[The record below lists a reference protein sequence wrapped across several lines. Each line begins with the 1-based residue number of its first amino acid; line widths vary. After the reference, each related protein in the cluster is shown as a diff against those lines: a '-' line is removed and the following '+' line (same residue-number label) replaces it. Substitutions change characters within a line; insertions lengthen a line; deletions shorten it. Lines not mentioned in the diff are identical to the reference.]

1 MSMFVNYSF
10 ILYILQFCSVKVFTV
25 FPYYLQNYSGNH
37 SCLNYFVKTTEF
49 FFYSE
54 EMQSLSNQSAL
65 CRSTC
70 WICATRA
77 ETWWAVIGPFRKAHF
92 EQRQVRTHS
101 LHTTY
106 PDSHSSIKKIGEWY
120 KPSVFTC
127 NCQCF
132 KAKCGFLWL
141 RYDPAIYNLKNY
153 SPKRFAS
160 AVGRPSCSCH
170 MINQDLLQHNL
181 TKQSWAGA
189 SVV

>member
-1 MSMFVNYSF
+1 M
-10 ILYILQFCSVKVFTV
+10 LTV
-25 FPYYLQNYSGNH
+25 FLYFFTKLFWQPQLPKLFCKNYRI
-37 SCLNYFVKTTEF
+37 

-54 EMQSLSNQSAL
+54 EMQSLSNQAAL

-92 EQRQVRTHS
+92 EQRQVCTHS

-106 PDSHSSIKKIGEWY
+106 PASHSSIKKIGEWY